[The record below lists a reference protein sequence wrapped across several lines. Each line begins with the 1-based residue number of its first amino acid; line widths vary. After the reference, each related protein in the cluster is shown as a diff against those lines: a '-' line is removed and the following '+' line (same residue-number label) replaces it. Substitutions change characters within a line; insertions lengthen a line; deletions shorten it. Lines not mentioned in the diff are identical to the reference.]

1 MNIPTIQ
8 TSYSTLNNLLY
19 LSYLPKVIN
28 AALEVQLFEIL
39 SKKTASL
46 DEIVLQ
52 AGTKKSVTESV
63 LRVLVKIGL
72 MIEENGSFKLTDLSR
87 DYLVQASD
95 ANQLTAVQK
104 VNGSSGPYDNLSAAL
119 KGEAPEFDGK
129 MWTSKQ
135 ASVNMEQGMKA
146 GGLQSV
152 VSFVKTIPEF
162 DSCTKMCDF
171 AGNVGYFSYA
181 FLQNNPHLESHVY
194 DLPEVCANAR
204 ELKQNEKDFNRVTYH
219 DFDMKKGD
227 SFGDGYDLFFTSH
240 FLYELGAKGELT
252 RFFKKVNKAMK
263 PGGILISNHMC
274 HKATDKETQIT
285 LALVELQTRAM
296 GYPTHQLP
304 ESTLKQ
310 ALTDAGFKEFTVK
323 QPDGRYAFPTLLLAA
338 RKQ

>member
-1 MNIPTIQ
+1 MNIPAIQ

-19 LSYLPKVIN
+19 LSYLPTVIN

-39 SKKTASL
+39 SNNAVSL
-46 DEIVLQ
+46 DDIALQ
-52 AGTKKSVTESV
+52 AGTKKPVTESV
-63 LRVLVKIGL
+63 LRVLIKIGL
-72 MIEENGSFKLTDLSR
+72 VAKENDRFKLTDLSR
-87 DYLVQASD
+87 DYLVQASG
-95 ANQLTAVQK
+95 ANQITAVQEVK
-104 VNGSSGPYDNLSAAL
+104 GSSGPFDSLAAAL
-119 KGEAPEFDGK
+119 KGEAPGFDGK

-135 ASVNMEQGMKA
+135 ASINMEQGMKA

-162 DSCTKMCDF
+162 SFCTKMCDF

-181 FLQNNPHLESHVY
+181 FLQNNPNLKSHVY

-219 DFDMKKGD
+219 EFDMKKGD

-252 RFFKKVNKAMK
+252 QFFKKVNKAMK
-263 PGGILISNHMC
+263 PGGILISNHLC
-274 HKATDKETQIT
+274 HKAINKEAEIT
-285 LALVELQTRAM
+285 LALIELQTRAM

-304 ESTLKQ
+304 ESALKQ
-310 ALTDAGFKEFTVK
+310 ALTDAGFKDFTVQ
-323 QPDGRYAFPTLLLAA
+323 QPDGRNAYPTLLLAA
-338 RKQ
+338 RKL